1 MKNIT
6 SADNG
11 ALKHV
16 TALKEKARLRREEQ
30 VFLAEGL
37 RLVSELPREAL
48 QQLWV
53 TEEGLQGLKERVP
66 ALAASLEEA
75 GDIYLTT
82 SSLFKKISEVVSPQ
96 GVLAVA
102 RQFTYT
108 LEDVAGIKSA
118 RGTEDVSGPKHVR
131 GTEDAYSFGE
141 RAGAVMTAGEE
152 TAGLVLMLENVQDPG
167 NMGTIFRSAE
177 AAGASGLILSAD
189 CADPYNPKVV
199 RSTMGALFRL
209 PFVQVESMTDII
221 GRMKEEG
228 YHVYASALDAA
239 VPYTVPDYRGKSAF
253 LIGNEGNGL
262 KKETIEA
269 AGEAVFIP
277 MRGKT
282 ESLNASVSASLLLYE
297 ADRQR
302 RL

>member
-11 ALKHV
+11 ALKHI

-53 TEEGLQGLKERVP
+53 TEEGLQGMKERVP
-66 ALAASLEEA
+66 QLCVSLEEA
-75 GDIYLTT
+75 GAIYLTT
-82 SSLFKKISEVVSPQ
+82 PSLFKKISEVVSPQ
-96 GVLAVA
+96 GVLAVV
-102 RQFTYT
+102 RQFHYT
-108 LEDVAGIKSA
+108 LEDVMGIGEGQAMEAGDLPDKSKGA
-118 RGTEDVSGPKHVR
+118 ET
-131 GTEDAYSFGE
+131 FG
-141 RAGAVMTAGEE
+141 ADIS
-152 TAGLVLMLENVQDPG
+152 AGLVLMLENVQDPG
-167 NMGTIFRSAE
+167 NLGTIFRSAE